1 VNDAGGA
8 AVINN
13 EQDRTSVILTLTFL
27 FNIPHMVYILILQL
41 LLLLLFLSEYG
52 RSRITSVSIRDID
65 QRSLSVCL
73 LPH

>member
-27 FNIPHMVYILILQL
+27 FNITAVVVVIIP
-41 LLLLLFLSEYG
+41 F
-52 RSRITSVSIRDID
+52 
-65 QRSLSVCL
+65 
-73 LPH
+73 